1 MATNGIPTDF
11 NLSTLDEAGL
21 LPREISEDIYTR
33 ARTESV
39 VARLSKTEP
48 VRIGTERVIPV
59 SDSRPRAHIRRDGH
73 IGRQATEYG
82 LRGVSMVPV
91 IATVGVTLSRRS
103 IMAAPAAMLEDLKT
117 GFASAIAE
125 QIDLYALHGVEALTG
140 DKVAD
145 GLADGLTTVKGVKG
159 AEKTLSAQGFEAG
172 AWKAYDN
179 LISGTFARTPNGAAL
194 DTRAYSVMGSAT
206 DTSGRPLYPTFGIGG
221 QPENLSFAGVPTAT
235 SPSVS
240 GNVPGYK
247 DTGIRAIIGDWSAL
261 RYGVADRIDYK
272 VIEYG
277 DPLNKGYD
285 LQHMDEIAIISEI
298 DFGVAVLDKGA
309 FVGITD
315 PAVKTTT
322 TASGDTAA

>member
-1 MATNGIPTDF
+1 MAGIPTDF
-11 NLSTLDEAGL
+11 NLSTLDDEGL

-33 ARTESV
+33 ARSESV

-73 IGRQATEYG
+73 IGRKGTEYG

-103 IMAAPAAMLEDLKT
+103 IMAAPASMLEDLKV

-125 QIDLYALHGVEALTG
+125 QIDLYALHGIEALTG

-145 GLADGLTTVKGVKG
+145 GLADGLSTVKGAKG
-159 AEKTLSAQGFEAG
+159 SEKTMSAQGFEAG
-172 AWKAYDN
+172 AWKAYDS
-179 LISGTFARTPNGAAL
+179 LISGAFSRTPTGAAL

-206 DTSGRPLYPTFGIGG
+206 DTSGRPLYPNFGIGG
-221 QPENLSFAGVPTAT
+221 QPENLVFAGVPTAT

-240 GNVPGYK
+240 GAVPGYK

-277 DPLNKGYD
+277 DPLNRGYD
-285 LQHMDEIAIISEI
+285 LQHMDEVAIISEI
-298 DFGVAVLDKGA
+298 DFGVAVLDKEA

-315 PAVKTTT
+315 PAITTTTT
-322 TASGDTAA
+322 TASA